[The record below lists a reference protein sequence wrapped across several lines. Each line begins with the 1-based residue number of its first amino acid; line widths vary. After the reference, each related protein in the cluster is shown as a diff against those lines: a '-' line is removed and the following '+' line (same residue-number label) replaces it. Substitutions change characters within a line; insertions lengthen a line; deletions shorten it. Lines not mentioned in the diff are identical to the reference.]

1 MSVIFLLALDKIVTY
16 KVTFTFLT
24 IETLE
29 RRQWG
34 HSGVFIVKFE
44 NISHLLVVLLLFTFN
59 K

>member
-16 KVTFTFLT
+16 KLTFTFLT

-29 RRQWG
+29 RRQWC